1 MRLDLLHHGH
11 RPLQK
16 AQLWII
22 EKLVG
27 RVPGPIALFS
37 YRRHFFGKAIT
48 DCFTEALRGPS
59 VWTVGER
66 EIFAAFVSKL
76 NQCPF

>member
-1 MRLDLLHHGH
+1 MRLDALHHGH

-16 AQLWII
+16 LQLGII
-22 EKLVG
+22 RTLLG

-37 YRRHFFGKAIT
+37 YRRDFFGAAIS
-48 DCFTEALRGPS
+48 DAFTEALRGPS
-59 VWTVGER
+59 QWTVGER

-76 NQCPF
+76 NQCLY